1 MKPNTARI
9 KALLNAML
17 KSKGGNNFLIENF
30 YNEVL
35 KEFNSIEFVAP
46 DNLLNYDKVYKD
58 FIKAVMKNYLYE
70 KSEDNKN
77 SVLDVISF
85 LQSLKVLGE

>member
-1 MKPNTARI
+1 MKPNTVRI
-9 KALLNAML
+9 KALLSTML
-17 KSKGGNNFLIENF
+17 KSKGDNNFLIENF

-35 KEFNSIEFVAP
+35 KEFDSIQFVAP

-85 LQSLKVLGE
+85 LQSFKVLGE

>member
-1 MKPNTARI
+1 MKPNTVRI
-9 KALLNAML
+9 KALLSTML
-17 KSKGGNNFLIENF
+17 KSEGDNDFLIKTF

-35 KEFNSIEFVAP
+35 KEFDSIQFVAP

-85 LQSLKVLGE
+85 LQSFKVIGE

>member
-17 KSKGGNNFLIENF
+17 KSKGDNNFLIENF

-58 FIKAVMKNYLYE
+58 FKKDIIKNYLYE

-85 LQSLKVLGE
+85 LQSFKVLGE